1 MSKTT
6 KKINVKN
13 LIPDTEAVNT
23 HHLFD
28 WIIAFARK
36 NGVQPSPE
44 EITKISAMKSKE
56 VKELIKELQTEKD
69 PC

>member
-1 MSKTT
+1 MKRE
-6 KKINVKN
+6 V
-13 LIPDTEAVNT
+13 PDTEAINT

-36 NGVQPSPE
+36 NGVPPAPE
-44 EITKISAMKSKE
+44 EITKISAMKTKE
-56 VKELIKELQTEKD
+56 VKELIKELQAEKD